1 MILLEK
7 IKRIFARKDG
17 KLPLIHY
24 HTFKS
29 GEKLYT
35 YRPEDYGKLSSRYY
49 RAIAEQMNYINMYQF
64 DKAKTISNF
73 SMIQDKC
80 KEIAGGS
87 DDYIKLAMDIYSMVE
102 FQKTIPMNKT
112 SIQLKFYEVLFCM
125 FFILDEEIECGYNE
139 AMNDKKLKLLFKE
152 DESTK
157 DTFFLHVKEILNN
170 LDIQLEID
178 MVRMTTL
185 LSKYSHRAL

>member
-49 RAIAEQMNYINMYQF
+49 RAISEQLEFIIIHKM
-64 DKAKTISNF
+64 DKASAYSNYNL
-73 SMIQDKC
+73 MQDKC
-80 KEIAGGS
+80 KEIAGGN
-87 DDYIKLAMDIYSMVE
+87 DDYIKLSMDIYAMLE
-102 FQKTIPMNKT
+102 FMKTLPTNKT
-112 SIQLKFYEVLFCM
+112 TVELKFYEVLFCM
-125 FFILDEEIECGYNE
+125 FFILDEEIDCGYNE

-170 LDIQLEID
+170 LDIQLRTGMENLI
-178 MVRMTTL
+178 TL
-185 LSKYSHRAL
+185 LIKYSQRDL